1 MTALG
6 MKERV
11 ISLGKGL
18 AEIPE
23 KLLLAHARGEALFIA
38 GAGISRPA
46 NLPDFRELV
55 FEVYAQLDAAVHA
68 AMSAIP
74 RQACNRWN
82 TDLSGL
88 THQQAAE
95 LRRYVAGSQPAHR
108 PFSRGGTVCR
118 FLIIS
123 VPAITFKMIN
133 DPDIDYTTAPAN
145 LMKHLEF
152 MHKVGR
158 LKHLPTSWKDVFLAE
173 PHDLN
178 GNQAR

>member
-55 FEVYAQLDAAVHA
+55 LEVYAQLDAAVHA

-108 PFSRGGTVCR
+108 PF
-118 FLIIS
+118 
-123 VPAITFKMIN
+123 
-133 DPDIDYTTAPAN
+133 
-145 LMKHLEF
+145 LEEEQF
-152 MHKVGR
+152 VG
-158 LKHLPTSWKDVFLAE
+158 F
-173 PHDLN
+173 
-178 GNQAR
+178 